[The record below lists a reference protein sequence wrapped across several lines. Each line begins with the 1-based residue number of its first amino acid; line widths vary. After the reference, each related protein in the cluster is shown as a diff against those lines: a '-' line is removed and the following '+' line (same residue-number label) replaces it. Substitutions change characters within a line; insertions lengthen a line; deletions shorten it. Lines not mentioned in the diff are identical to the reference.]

1 MTVMNSVAVLL
12 HIALLIMIIFKM
24 ISLIIVLCIT
34 IPATICFITYFF
46 FKLVEKLVGSFI
58 YYKTYNYTLS
68 IENRLNNLERI
79 ALSMSSG
86 SSMNSL

>member
-1 MTVMNSVAVLL
+1 MIASVTVLL
-12 HIALLIMIIFKM
+12 LIVLLIMVIFKI
-24 ISLIIVLCIT
+24 ISPIIVLCIT

-46 FKLVEKLVGSFI
+46 FKLIKKLVGSFI

-68 IENRLNNLERI
+68 IKNRLNDLERI
-79 ALSMSSG
+79 ALSMSLG